1 MKCTRD
7 LRWLYGDWTK
17 CENEDDPEDLWRS
30 EFNAHLCDDCYT
42 EYRRIITGLLDFD
55 QSNDLNEFDQMI
67 ESGTNLYD
75 RKSSIRSEHDSI

>member
-7 LRWLYGDWTK
+7 LEWLYDKESK
-17 CENEDDPEDLWRS
+17 CENEDNPEDMWCP

-42 EYRRIITGLLDFD
+42 EYRRIITGLLDFN
-55 QSNDLNEFDQMI
+55 QSDDLYKFDEMI
-67 ESGTNLYD
+67 RLGTDFHN